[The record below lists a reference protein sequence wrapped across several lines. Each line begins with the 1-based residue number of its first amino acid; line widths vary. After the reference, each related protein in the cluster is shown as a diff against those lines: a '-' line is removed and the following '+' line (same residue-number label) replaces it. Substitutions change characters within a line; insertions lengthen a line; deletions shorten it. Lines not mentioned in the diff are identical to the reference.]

1 MTLYH
6 TLFRTTVN
14 YLQLPFCHMNTIYHP
29 SPVNKQTSVA
39 TPIPLQAN
47 TLPDFICSQM
57 LSTLYHMAPHT
68 HLLCMMYL
76 SEPHPLHVP
85 FVCAGDYFMV
95 STVSPKGEAHL
106 LVYQL
111 KLSSASH
118 EYSAG
123 LNKTLKKF
131 TSKPITQVGV
141 AGGKA

>member
-1 MTLYH
+1 
-6 TLFRTTVN
+6 
-14 YLQLPFCHMNTIYHP
+14 
-29 SPVNKQTSVA
+29 
-39 TPIPLQAN
+39 
-47 TLPDFICSQM
+47 
-57 LSTLYHMAPHT
+57 
-68 HLLCMMYL
+68 
-76 SEPHPLHVP
+76 
-85 FVCAGDYFMV
+85 MV

-141 AGGKA
+141 AGGKAERVCWGGVGRVWWVWLEYHITLQFFLSEVSHAK